1 MSACLF
7 AWFHFLAVIQTVTVS
22 VPIGTP
28 FFLFFSYFGWLIR
41 HEEDCCCCCW
51 TSVAWAGTVIAHLT
65 VSWCS
70 SCCCCCC
77 CSNWYS
83 RTSPTVPL
91 TLSPLSL
98 TIPPTWLTLH
108 LEANCLHS
116 LLYTTPILYRL
127 FSCFLRHR
135 SNSASFSISSE
146 NKEKKPVYPQSSA
159 MGSFSSSVDKR
170 KRKNQQQPTNS

>member
-1 MSACLF
+1 MCLLVYLLGF
-7 AWFHFLAVIQTVTVS
+7 TFSPSFKRWQS
-22 VPIGTP
+22 VFQLETP
-28 FFLFFSYFGWLIR
+28 FLSSLIFGWLIR
-41 HEEDCCCCCW
+41 HGEDCCCCCW

-70 SCCCCCC
+70 CCCCCC

-91 TLSPLSL
+91 TPSPLSL

-135 SNSASFSISSE
+135 SNLASFSISSE
-146 NKEKKPVYPQSSA
+146 NKEKKPVYPQSLA

-170 KRKNQQQPTNS
+170 KRKNQQQLTNS